1 MVLTQGSSPKIYSL
15 GYSVC
20 IPNNLKNQNGY
31 SVCIPNNLKN
41 QNGTKFPGPYEN
53 SVKNVEKK
61 IRPSI
66 SLSVGQSGKTPHYKF
81 KLS

>member
-1 MVLTQGSSPKIYSL
+1 MCWKIMVLTQGSSPKIYSL
-15 GYSVC
+15 GYSVR
-20 IPNNLKNQNGY
+20 
-31 SVCIPNNLKN
+31 IPNNLKN

-66 SLSVGQSGKTPHYKF
+66 SLSIGQSGKTPHYKF